1 MESIN
6 SDAVEQIFLD
16 INEKSKRLDN
26 ASIFKGYCFKI
37 YDESFQDDLK
47 CLWIRLKKAYIS
59 FKRFSGKNYRFDEY
73 IYTYLLVTENENMTE
88 NLSPGG
94 RHFLEDKN
102 MDDVER
108 ILTQMVEYGERV
120 SDFYDCIQ
128 NDTYMFEDICVDSNS
143 YKTASKKLITNI
155 KEYLLYSMEIKS
167 AQYQKVPL
175 NWFIYFVKE
184 KSNNINILM
193 KDFMA
198 ITANLYIY
206 SFLFTL
212 SSSKKSKKN
221 IDHSLYNVLNE
232 NAEIKQ
238 VIDIVKSL
246 RKNQVEN
253 VRIPEQ
259 CSSFEVLANLYT
271 IMDCFKVKDNRF
283 DLTYH
288 NHGEQLYTLEHFII
302 PDNRNAKVKWI
313 SKDGE
318 VREISFT
325 GQSDRKKKLTN
336 YLIIRRDLNN
346 DILLDYDVVKK
357 IELISK
363 YYGHTIP
370 KHIQIIISH
379 IENMEVY
386 KELKKIKDEEDIE
399 IVKGYYNKF
408 LDDYFSDD
416 NQRIILSKL
425 LDALKSTFINS

>member
-1 MESIN
+1 M
-6 SDAVEQIFLD
+6 
-16 INEKSKRLDN
+16 
-26 ASIFKGYCFKI
+26 
-37 YDESFQDDLK
+37 
-47 CLWIRLKKAYIS
+47 
-59 FKRFSGKNYRFDEY
+59 
-73 IYTYLLVTENENMTE
+73 
-88 NLSPGG
+88 
-94 RHFLEDKN
+94 H
-102 MDDVER
+102 
-108 ILTQMVEYGERV
+108 
-120 SDFYDCIQ
+120 
-128 NDTYMFEDICVDSNS
+128 
-143 YKTASKKLITNI
+143 
-155 KEYLLYSMEIKS
+155 
-167 AQYQKVPL
+167 L

>member
-1 MESIN
+1 MY
-6 SDAVEQIFLD
+6 F
-16 INEKSKRLDN
+16 
-26 ASIFKGYCFKI
+26 
-37 YDESFQDDLK
+37 
-47 CLWIRLKKAYIS
+47 IR
-59 FKRFSGKNYRFDEY
+59 KNFA
-73 IYTYLLVTENENMTE
+73 
-88 NLSPGG
+88 
-94 RHFLEDKN
+94 F
-102 MDDVER
+102 
-108 ILTQMVEYGERV
+108 
-120 SDFYDCIQ
+120 C
-128 NDTYMFEDICVDSNS
+128 
-143 YKTASKKLITNI
+143 
-155 KEYLLYSMEIKS
+155 
-167 AQYQKVPL
+167 AQ
-175 NWFIYFVKE
+175 
-184 KSNNINILM
+184 SNN
-193 KDFMA
+193 
-198 ITANLYIY
+198 
-206 SFLFTL
+206 
-212 SSSKKSKKN
+212 
-221 IDHSLYNVLNE
+221 
-232 NAEIKQ
+232 
-238 VIDIVKSL
+238 
-246 RKNQVEN
+246 
-253 VRIPEQ
+253 
-259 CSSFEVLANLYT
+259 
-271 IMDCFKVKDNRF
+271 
-283 DLTYH
+283 
-288 NHGEQLYTLEHFII
+288 GEQLYTLEHFII